1 MRRIQAAP
9 VDLNL
14 PPGWVLP
21 QGWQAYAMFALLPLF
36 WLIGLSAIVWVL
48 VAIPLAG
55 SLALRRG
62 DLQVPRRFGIWLL
75 LVLWIC
81 ASAMEL
87 TDTGRMIAWAWRA
100 SFYMAGTVIF
110 LYIVNVPDWKLSIR
124 SIVNAL
130 AFYWILI
137 VFGGWLGVL
146 FPNVSFASP
155 MQYVLPHGF
164 LHNQY
169 VFEHVHLQFAEV
181 QHFLGFPVGRPETFF
196 PYTNAWGSSFAMLTP
211 FAICAMTQATTR
223 AWRRTL
229 QISMALSLVPVV
241 FSLNRGLWLSLGIG
255 IVYATIRFAVRGD
268 FRQVGRV
275 VAVLAIL
282 AAIVS
287 LSPLGDLAT
296 GRFQHKTGDAGRI
309 QRDQEAQQ
317 RLLQSPLLGFAA
329 PLPSSDPTQSS
340 VGTESE
346 IFLLVF
352 SHGIPGLGL
361 WMLWFF
367 YTLFRSARWRSPW
380 AFWAHVSLLIA
391 LIQVPYYEIT
401 ERLPI
406 MLVAAAIAYRVM
418 MRGPETESEP
428 EATPK
433 RPTRPARRRALVPA

>member
-1 MRRIQAAP
+1 
-9 VDLNL
+9 
-14 PPGWVLP
+14 
-21 QGWQAYAMFALLPLF
+21 
-36 WLIGLSAIVWVL
+36 
-48 VAIPLAG
+48 
-55 SLALRRG
+55 
-62 DLQVPRRFGIWLL
+62 
-75 LVLWIC
+75 
-81 ASAMEL
+81 
-87 TDTGRMIAWAWRA
+87 
-100 SFYMAGTVIF
+100 
-110 LYIVNVPDWKLSIR
+110 
-124 SIVNAL
+124 
-130 AFYWILI
+130 
-137 VFGGWLGVL
+137 
-146 FPNVSFASP
+146 
-155 MQYVLPHGF
+155 
-164 LHNQY
+164 
-169 VFEHVHLQFAEV
+169 
-181 QHFLGFPVGRPETFF
+181 
-196 PYTNAWGSSFAMLTP
+196 MLTP
-211 FAICAMTQATTR
+211 FAICAMTQAKTR

-255 IVYATIRFAVRGD
+255 IVYATIRFGMRGD

-275 VAVLAIL
+275 LAVIAIL
-282 AAIVS
+282 AAVVS
-287 LSPLGDLAT
+287 LSPLGDLAQ

-317 RLLQSPLLGFAA
+317 RLLESPLLGFAA

-401 ERLPI
+401 ERLPL

-418 MRGPETESEP
+418 MRGPETETESEP
-428 EATPK
+428 APERPIQ
-433 RPTRPARRRALVPA
+433 PTRRKALVPA

>member
-1 MRRIQAAP
+1 MRRVQAAP
-9 VDLNL
+9 VNLNL

-36 WLIGLSAIVWVL
+36 WLVGLSAIVWVL
-48 VAIPLAG
+48 IAIPLAG
-55 SLALRRG
+55 SLLLRRG
-62 DLQVPRRFGIWLL
+62 DVRAPRRFGIWLVL
-75 LVLWIC
+75 LLWIC
-81 ASAMEL
+81 ASGMEL
-87 TDTGRMIAWAWRA
+87 TNTGRMIAWAWRA
-100 SFYMAGTVIF
+100 SFYGAGTVIF
-110 LYIVNVPDWKLSIR
+110 LYIVNVPEWRLSIR

-137 VFGGWLGVL
+137 VVGGWLGVL

-155 MQYVLPHGF
+155 MQYVVPHGL

-211 FAICAMTQATTR
+211 FAICAMTQARTR
-223 AWRRTL
+223 SWKLTL
-229 QISMALSLVPVV
+229 RIAMALSIVPVV

-255 IVYATIRFAVRGD
+255 IIYATIRFALRGD
-268 FRQVGRV
+268 FRQAGRV
-275 VAVLAIL
+275 VAVLAIVG
-282 AAIVS
+282 AVVA
-287 LSPLGDLAT
+287 LSPLGDLAQ
-296 GRFQHKTGDAGRI
+296 GRFQHKTGDTGRI

-317 RLLQSPLLGFAA
+317 RLLDSPALGFGA
-329 PLPSSDPTQSS
+329 PQPSSDPTQSS

-380 AFWAHVSLLIA
+380 AFWAHVTLLIA

-406 MLVAAAIAYRVM
+406 MLVAAAIAYRAM
-418 MRGPETESEP
+418 MRGPEPEP
-428 EATPK
+428 EPV
-433 RPTRPARRRALVPA
+433 PELPMQPARRRALVPA

>member
-1 MRRIQAAP
+1 
-9 VDLNL
+9 
-14 PPGWVLP
+14 
-21 QGWQAYAMFALLPLF
+21 
-36 WLIGLSAIVWVL
+36 
-48 VAIPLAG
+48 
-55 SLALRRG
+55 
-62 DLQVPRRFGIWLL
+62 
-75 LVLWIC
+75 
-81 ASAMEL
+81 MEL
-87 TDTGRMIAWAWRA
+87 TNTGRMIAWAWRA

-110 LYIVNVPDWKLSIR
+110 LYIVNVPDWKVSIR

-146 FPNVSFASP
+146 FPNVSLASP
-155 MQYVLPHGF
+155 MQYLLPHGF

-211 FAICAMTQATTR
+211 FAICAMTQAKAR

-255 IVYATIRFAVRGD
+255 IVYATIRFGMRGD

-275 VAVLAIL
+275 LAVIAIL
-282 AAIVS
+282 AAVVS
-287 LSPLGDLAT
+287 LSPLGDLAQ

-317 RLLQSPLLGFAA
+317 RLLESPLLGFAA

-418 MRGPETESEP
+418 MRGAETETESEP
-428 EATPK
+428 APE
-433 RPTRPARRRALVPA
+433 RPVKPARRRALVPA

>member
-1 MRRIQAAP
+1 
-9 VDLNL
+9 
-14 PPGWVLP
+14 
-21 QGWQAYAMFALLPLF
+21 
-36 WLIGLSAIVWVL
+36 
-48 VAIPLAG
+48 
-55 SLALRRG
+55 
-62 DLQVPRRFGIWLL
+62 
-75 LVLWIC
+75 
-81 ASAMEL
+81 
-87 TDTGRMIAWAWRA
+87 
-100 SFYMAGTVIF
+100 
-110 LYIVNVPDWKLSIR
+110 
-124 SIVNAL
+124 
-130 AFYWILI
+130 
-137 VFGGWLGVL
+137 
-146 FPNVSFASP
+146 

-211 FAICAMTQATTR
+211 FAICAMTQAKTR
-223 AWRRTL
+223 AWKRTL
-229 QISMALSLVPVV
+229 QMSMALSLVPVV

-255 IVYATIRFAVRGD
+255 IVYATIRFAMRGD

-275 VAVLAIL
+275 LALVAIL
-282 AAIVS
+282 AAVVS
-287 LSPLGDLAT
+287 LSPLGDLAQ

-317 RLLQSPLLGFAA
+317 RLLESPLLGFAA

-418 MRGPETESEP
+418 MRGPETETEP
-428 EATPK
+428 EPPPE
-433 RPTRPARRRALVPA
+433 RPIQPARRRALVPA